1 MTKSVG
7 KKPGDVDRL
16 SLRAGRGRGGGGART
31 QVSCA
36 GARVALRAVVAI
48 PKFTGYVDRTN
59 ISEAKAHIDEI
70 QLAISN
76 FSVQNKDALPD
87 TLTEVDLA
95 GLRDPWGNPYQYL
108 NIATAPNRGRTR
120 KDRNLVPINT
130 DYDLYS
136 LGEDGDSKAPLTA
149 RASHDDII
157 RANNGNF
164 IGLGEDY

>member
-1 MTKSVG
+1 MKKSVG

-16 SLRAGRGRGGGGART
+16 SLRAGHRRCGGVT
-31 QVSCA
+31 LTEVSLA
-36 GARVALRAVVAI
+36 AAIVAMLAVVAI
-48 PKFTGYVDRTN
+48 PMFTGYVDRTN

-95 GLRDPWGNPYQYL
+95 GLLDPWGNPYQYL
-108 NIATAPNRGRTR
+108 NIATAPNRGRMR

-149 RASHDDII
+149 RVSHDDII